1 MSSRPHHTTPGPDF
15 QFYTESARQLVS
27 ASDAGV
33 LVAFIPTGIT
43 RKSQLFQVLR
53 AQLKLPEYFGD
64 NWDALDECLR
74 DWSWLDGYRRIR
86 LVHADIPFQPG
97 RRSRRIYLQILQ
109 DALPMQPD
117 DFRLEVL
124 FPACD
129 QTGVLA
135 ALQTRRKPPA

>member
-1 MSSRPHHTTPGPDF
+1 MSSRLPHTTPGSDF
-15 QFYTESARQLVS
+15 QFYTECASQFSAP
-27 ASDAGV
+27 DAGV
-33 LVAFIPTGIT
+33 LVAVIPSGIT

-74 DWSWLDGYRRIR
+74 DWSWLEGYQRVR
-86 LVHADIPFQPG
+86 LMHADIPFQPG

-129 QTGVLA
+129 QNGVLA
-135 ALQTRRKPPA
+135 ALQTRREPPA